1 MSMTIFRKW
10 ALGLGA
16 ALAVAGGALAADAFP
31 SAPVKVIVPYGPGGT
46 GDVVARIVAEKAGAE
61 LGQPVVID
69 NRSGGNGIIGL
80 QAAKQSRP
88 DGYTLL
94 LMATGHVILPSL
106 QQVPY
111 DWTKDFTPVFGI
123 TATPLVFAVRG
134 KSDIHSMADLVKLA
148 KATPKGLNYASG
160 GSGSVSHLAAAR
172 LVRELKINGTHVPF
186 RGFSP
191 AVQALM
197 GDQVNFICA
206 TVADVIEL
214 TKSGD
219 FRLLG
224 VTSEQRHPLLPK
236 VATMKEQGFGDFYA
250 ASWNAYL
257 VPAGTP
263 TEVVDRLNKAFAQAA
278 ADPGVQERLAKIGVS
293 VMARNRGDLEKFLKD
308 EAARW
313 RKVIEE
319 NAIKVEN

>member
-1 MSMTIFRKW
+1 MFDLKKFF
-10 ALGLGA
+10 AGA
-16 ALAVAGGALAADAFP
+16 AMAFVLAGGALAADPFP
-31 SAPVKVIVPYGPGGT
+31 IAPVKVIVPYGAGGI
-46 GDVVARIVAEKAGAE
+46 GDVMARIVGERAGVE
-61 LGQPVVID
+61 LGQPIVID
-69 NRSGGNGIIGL
+69 NRSGGNGIIGA
-80 QAAKQSRP
+80 QAASKSKA

-94 LMATGHVILPSL
+94 LMATGHTILPSL

-123 TATPLVFAVRG
+123 TATPLVFAVRA
-134 KSDIHSMADLVKLA
+134 KSNIRTVADLVALA
-148 KATPKGLNYASG
+148 KATPNGLNYASG
-160 GSGSVSHLAAAR
+160 GAGSVSHLAAAR
-172 LVRELKINGTHVPF
+172 LVRELKISGTHVPF

-197 GDQVNFICA
+197 GDQVHFICA

-224 VTSEQRHPLLPK
+224 VTADKRQPLLPD
-236 VATMKEQGFGDFYA
+236 VPTMKEQGFADFEA

-257 VPAGTP
+257 APAGTP
-263 TEVVDRLNKAFAQAA
+263 PEAVDRLNAAFAKAT
-278 ADPGVQERLAKIGVS
+278 ADAGVQERLGKLGVS
-293 VMARNRGDLEKFLKD
+293 VVAKNRGELEKFLKD

-313 RKVIEE
+313 RKVIQD
-319 NAIKVEN
+319 NGIKVEN

>member
-1 MSMTIFRKW
+1 MLDPKKFF
-10 ALGLGA
+10 AGA
-16 ALAVAGGALAADAFP
+16 AMALALAGGAMAADAFP
-31 SAPVKVIVPYGPGGT
+31 TAPVKVIVPYGAGGI
-46 GDVVARIVAEKAGAE
+46 GDVMARIVGEKAGAE
-61 LGQPVVID
+61 LGQAVVID
-69 NRSGGNGIIGL
+69 NRSGGNGIIGA
-80 QAAKQSRP
+80 QAAAKSKA

-106 QQVPY
+106 QQMPY

-123 TATPLVFAVRG
+123 TATPLVFAVRS
-134 KSDIHSMADLVKLA
+134 KSNIRTVADLVATA
-148 KATPKGLNYASG
+148 KATPTGLNYASG
-160 GSGSVSHLAAAR
+160 GAGSVSHLAAAR

-191 AVQALM
+191 AVQALL
-197 GDQVNFICA
+197 GDQVHFICA
-206 TVADVIEL
+206 TVADVVEL

-224 VTSEQRHPLLPK
+224 VTAEKRHPLLPD
-236 VATMKEQGFGDFYA
+236 VPTMKEQGFADFQA

-257 VPAGTP
+257 APAGTP
-263 TEVVDRLNKAFAQAA
+263 PETVARLNAAFAKAT
-278 ADPGVQERLAKIGVS
+278 ADAGVQERLGKLGVS
-293 VMARNRGDLEKFLKD
+293 VMAKNRGELEKFLKD

-313 RKVIEE
+313 RKVIQD